1 MGKVTNLAEKRA
13 TPKPNFMDT
22 LKATAKPK
30 ETTTTKKSSVP
41 VLAAPPEVQEAVDE
55 YIDAKEREK
64 IAKAEM
70 DSAGETI
77 IAFVRPIQDQDGWKR
92 TYRNSYAVPGTK
104 PENKVKFVTKNMFK
118 INAEDSGKIAE
129 ILGENFD
136 NLMDRKYDVVLK
148 ADVFENQ
155 EKQQRLM
162 ELVGDAWGEF
172 FETSEKLKV
181 RDGFDE
187 RVFEVLDEEG
197 MAKLR
202 VFCQQYKASLM

>member
-1 MGKVTNLAEKRA
+1 MGKVSNLAEKRA
-13 TPKPNFMDT
+13 PKPNFMDT

-30 ETTTTKKSSVP
+30 ETTTTKKSSIP
-41 VLAAPPEVQEAVDE
+41 VLAAPPEIQGAVDE
-55 YIDAKEREK
+55 YINAKEREK

-70 DSAGETI
+70 DVAGETI
-77 IAFVRPIQDQDGWKR
+77 IAFVKPIQDSDGWKR
-92 TYRNSYAVPGTK
+92 SYRNSYAVPGTQ
-104 PENKVKFVTKNMFK
+104 PGTKVKFVTKNMFK
-118 INAEDSGKIAE
+118 INPEDSGKIEE

-136 NLMDRKYDVVLK
+136 KLIDRKYDVVLK
-148 ADVFENQ
+148 SDVFENP

-162 ELVGDAWGEF
+162 ELVGDAWVEF

-187 RVFEVLDEEG
+187 RVFDALDEEG

-202 VFCQQYKASLM
+202 VFCQQYKPSLM